1 MLSAGLGNPHCKLM
15 ILRLCNCGMTE
26 EGCAS
31 LATELR
37 LNPSHLKYLDLSSNS
52 PGDPGMNLLFAVLVD
67 PCCKLEILILDNCH
81 LTENC
86 CAALATALSSNTC
99 SLKSLNLSDNNLYDS
114 GVQLLSAGLKN
125 TQCKLETLKVA
136 NCKFKEDGCVAL
148 ASALS
153 ANPFHLTELDLNQNR
168 YGRGK
173 AQLKA
178 LQKDPH
184 CKLEKV
190 GLVPM

>member
-1 MLSAGLGNPHCKLM
+1 MKLLCAGLK
-15 ILRLCNCGMTE
+15 
-26 EGCAS
+26 
-31 LATELR
+31 
-37 LNPSHLKYLDLSSNS
+37 
-52 PGDPGMNLLFAVLVD
+52 D
-67 PCCKLEILILDNCH
+67 PCCKLEKLSLDNCH